1 MIVTLQ
7 CPSCGA
13 PLDHDEQD
21 KRDTIRCPFCNNTMM
36 LPERAR
42 RSAQP
47 EFVVAHT
54 FTRPQR
60 ALGGSRVGTVALAI
74 VLVIIAFTGGIVYFV
89 VRTIN
94 SSVSSITRTVGVS
107 NTRSTLTPSKAD
119 PWAGYTQP
127 DMSFG
132 SEGIGPG
139 HFKDARSIAVDAEG
153 RIYVGEYSGGRVQ
166 VFDPAGKFLTQW
178 MADAKMPLR
187 GLAADRRGTVYIV
200 QRNKITRYEGM
211 TGKAL
216 GEVSDGRSAGFDDVW
231 LTADGGLVASSGS
244 IQDDIIRF
252 DSSGQVSKIITKAIS
267 SQTESSE
274 MGMRVAADGT
284 GNVYALGRFSNAV
297 FKFSPDGRYI
307 TQFGGGGDEQG
318 QFRAPGAIAV
328 DNQGRVY
335 VSDIKGVQVFDPN
348 GRYLNLIKVKGAASG
363 MIFNDRNELFVVART
378 QVYKFAPF
386 KT

>member
-7 CPSCGA
+7 CPTCGA
-13 PLDHDEQD
+13 PLDHDEKD
-21 KRDTIRCPFCNNTMM
+21 ERETIRCPFCNNTMM

-42 RSAQP
+42 RAARRES
-47 EFVVAHT
+47 VTHT
-54 FTRPQR
+54 FSRPHTS
-60 ALGGSRVGTVALAI
+60 GGSRAGGVALGI
-74 VLVIIAFTGGIVYFV
+74 IFLVLAFAGGIVYFV
-89 VRTIN
+89 VRTISSTV
-94 SSVSSITRTVGVS
+94 SSVTRTVVAP
-107 NTRSTLTPSKAD
+107 NTKSTLAPTKPD

-166 VFDPAGKFLTQW
+166 VFDAAGKYLTQW
-178 MADAKMPLR
+178 MADTKMPLR
-187 GLAADRRGTVYIV
+187 GLAADRRGIVYIV

-216 GEVSDGRSAGFDDVW
+216 GELSDGRRSGFDDVW
-231 LTADGGLVASSGS
+231 VTADGGLVASAGS
-244 IQDDIIRF
+244 IQDDIIHF

-267 SQTESSE
+267 SQTERSE
-274 MGMRVAADGT
+274 MGVRVAADGS
-284 GNVYALGRFSNAV
+284 GNIYALGTFNNAV
-297 FKFSPDGRYI
+297 FKFSPDGRFL
-307 TQFGGGGDEQG
+307 TQFGGAGDEQG

-335 VSDIKGVQVFDPN
+335 VSDFKGVQVFDAN
-348 GRYLNLIKVKGAASG
+348 GRYINLIKVKGAASG

-378 QVYKFAPF
+378 QVLKFAVN
-386 KT
+386 K